1 MTTMKKMAA
10 SKFKAQCLA
19 VMDQVHRTGEQ
30 VVITKHGK
38 PLAKLVPLKRNADSL
53 FGDLA
58 GTVRILGDI
67 ESPATAPED
76 WNAS

>member
-1 MTTMKKMAA
+1 MTYMKTMAA
-10 SKFKAQCLA
+10 STFKAHCLA
-19 VMDQVHRTGEQ
+19 VVDEVHKTGEQ

-38 PLAKLVPLKRNADSL
+38 PVAKLVPLKRSADSI

-67 ESPATAPED
+67 ESPAAAPED

>member
-1 MTTMKKMAA
+1 MTNMKKMAA
-10 SKFKAQCLA
+10 AAFKTHCLA
-19 VMDQVHRTGEQ
+19 VMDQVNKTGEP
-30 VVITKHGK
+30 VVITKHGR
-38 PLAKLVPLKRNADSL
+38 PVAKLVPLKRDPDSI

-67 ESPATAPED
+67 ESPAAAPED